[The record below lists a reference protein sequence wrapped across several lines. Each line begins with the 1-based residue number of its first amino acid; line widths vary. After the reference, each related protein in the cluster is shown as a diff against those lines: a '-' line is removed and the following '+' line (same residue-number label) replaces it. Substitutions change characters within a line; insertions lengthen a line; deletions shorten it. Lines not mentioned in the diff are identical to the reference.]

1 ERARAELAAGRPDE
15 AARIAYAAVRARL
28 SRSTDDTAATHWEF
42 YRRRRD
48 EDGVDSDGLKAVTEA
63 YEQAVFAP
71 HGVPSE
77 TADNA
82 VDASD
87 DVADT
92 RSSVSRSD
100 D

>member
-1 ERARAELAAGRPDE
+1 M
-15 AARIAYAAVRARL
+15 
-28 SRSTDDTAATHWEF
+28 
-42 YRRRRD
+42 
-48 EDGVDSDGLKAVTEA
+48 DSDGLKAVTEA